1 MYLSR
6 SCLYIIEWTNCRQI
20 VVVFVALLLNTFLKG
35 GNAMRC
41 GNLEGEMDD
50 FVLIMELILVRDS
63 LLCNGE
69 FI

>member
-1 MYLSR
+1 
-6 SCLYIIEWTNCRQI
+6 
-20 VVVFVALLLNTFLKG
+20 
-35 GNAMRC
+35 MRC